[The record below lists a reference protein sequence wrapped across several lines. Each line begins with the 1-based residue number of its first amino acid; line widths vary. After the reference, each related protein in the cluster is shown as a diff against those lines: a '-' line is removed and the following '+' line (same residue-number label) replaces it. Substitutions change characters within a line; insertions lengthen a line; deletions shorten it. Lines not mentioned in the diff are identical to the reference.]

1 MTYYS
6 DINYFPIENVFHVG
20 KVTLKKEAVEQK
32 ISKESFLQFKERVI
46 KHLKNCNIIT
56 IDRTIT
62 LLLNRLKILS
72 CNKAYRIKYR

>member
-1 MTYYS
+1 MNYYS
-6 DINYFPIENVFHVG
+6 DIKYFPIENVFHVG

-56 IDRTIT
+56 IDRPLPCY
-62 LLLNRLKILS
+62 LLG
-72 CNKAYRIKYR
+72 